1 MSVNEL
7 NQKKLINEFN
17 RKLEGENPD
26 TLQKNSNI
34 PEDILKFQSIEGIVT
49 DPENRTLWIN
59 GMPYGNAYATAS
71 KTATENGPFHAEV
84 FNDFE
89 TNTTESD
96 YSHVEG
102 QRNTIESGST
112 SSHAEGIGNIIYKD
126 STASHVEGIQNKIFD
141 DSSVVHVEGIQNTVN
156 GNYNHVE
163 GSNNK
168 ANFGANY
175 IHSEGFGNEIKGKAN
190 YSHIEGFQNEVF
202 NEYEHAEGVYN
213 FSQSYV
219 DENGGDEVNDGNAI
233 ISSIGVG
240 ISDKNRKNAI
250 RVNKDGS
257 VYLGSI
263 IKRTDRVTEVFDPCN
278 YTGQSIYDT
287 NRTTN
292 TSQKL
297 LKSTSVQELL
307 SNINHSEQITYWRL
321 RKLAESGKLL
331 PGKSYRITDYN
342 IGINPEYN
350 TFENNKTP
358 KYITSAQTIN
368 KLADNS
374 FNIITNNDNFNRFDI
389 IVTAVSTTEFSDIA
403 KACAHDF
410 YGNESNK
417 DYFLNT
423 DFNSWQLN
431 FDFFNSSEKYPW
443 INTKNN
449 EPIIKILP
457 PALSE
462 IERLTEIFK
471 SYNIL
476 KDNYI
481 DSGFNILSKIYFSL
495 TNSLINVNP
504 NFDGDYDNIQN
515 KNHKYFELTSKSYT
529 YANEDAYNQFNS
541 YENETS
547 EPIYSSIQSLKLDA
561 NTYTY
566 QGSYYYLNNYEIN
579 KIDYDHNIEN
589 NHPELNNDKV
599 VPPTEKTHHYNYKWI
614 LNNESNANAHAFE
627 FCLLTNEADFSYMKT
642 NGKTLETNILF
653 CKNDKQIDV
662 TEYNGENEHII
673 GFNNENNTPIKD
685 KLQYYE
691 FSNNYP
697 YILQVE
703 RGISG
708 TIENESGEDENIETK
723 QYSAFI
729 YDGPY
734 KGNFGQLEEPY
745 KYDLFYILENYDPK
759 ENIYSVSKDTLG
771 SKLLLIPRKN
781 EISDVLTDYSDF
793 STIQN
798 NYIVKEIKYNPASL
812 ENNNEKTEY
821 GVHLNPETKKLEI
834 TIYSEVMSEKYPKYE
849 ESLSEYETF
858 YISNYTY
865 VYEGLTYAVW
875 IPSGYTNDDDLQY
888 FLISN
893 KSVTD
898 IADINENN
906 VTDVVLIICP
916 DEIMY
921 ANEWGGQIKNID
933 ILEYN
938 CTGIKRMSDLSGEE
952 TINIYDSD
960 GNIIDNITNFQ
971 LGNYKRKDNSVF
983 QNERYYVLYEPLNG
997 AYDYENST
1005 FKDNV
1010 QYRVLTEHTL
1020 NMKYEVDS
1028 TTNIKDNLETKI
1040 YLEETL
1046 LPICYVN
1053 LDITSDNY
1061 FKEGKFENTGTIY
1074 RLIDEFGND
1083 AYYDFKNIKI
1093 YNGLPKE
1100 KTQLAYSY
1108 TFDGV
1113 IKNKET
1119 IEEIVYVINANGK
1132 YYDSEN
1138 NEYDTIEGN
1147 EDKLVTEKDE
1157 LGNTK
1162 TEIKEIDIENPYE
1175 DYRYIGDKSILGS
1188 CINNKI
1194 YSENENGVKT
1204 IPSVFFRMHFDSTLI
1219 NNTYINCTGNTGSNL
1234 YEEPLTSGSLINF
1247 SNNIFKE
1254 CENLDIVDYS
1264 TVNGN
1269 YFYKCSGSL
1278 TAKSDSPGSIINSVF
1293 VDTSF
1298 KQPFNKYYNFI
1309 NSKLYSCDNYGSLKN
1324 NTNTMDEK
1332 TITITTKNSTIFNG
1346 YVNSFDDTDSGIN
1359 NIDNS
1364 YSLINM
1370 PGFSINPE
1378 FNSIEASTG
1387 NDFSFTSDGRFIFT
1401 PSKPVDDESAS
1412 VETKYS
1418 RNTQSF
1424 NYSNSTSA
1432 SNTASKSRDNATATA
1447 NKTTYSFVFDKN
1459 SAENNNYSSGY
1470 NYTFKT
1476 GTETNNLYDNFSTV
1490 DNTYTENNITYF
1502 NLGIF
1507 YIEHYF
1513 SMYTWAGQSNA
1524 VEASGT
1530 FKIEIEIFNKDNES
1544 VGKIYKE
1551 TYKKFGG
1558 YWSKGT
1564 WSTKYI
1570 YSYINCQMC
1579 DDFEGY
1585 SDKFNSYFDANKGWF
1600 IISKD
1605 GVRNIS
1611 KIKITFTG
1619 KTYANSTGANNCIG
1633 NVYISNVYRYENN
1646 TSWSSVSSTSQGS
1659 VNYYKYNPYT
1669 YYYKPSR
1676 YKVKGSTGN
1685 HSYQFGTDGILII
1698 ADDVKLRLNVQD
1710 QGLYVGNAKISY

>member
-7 NQKKLINEFN
+7 KQKKLINEFN
-17 RKLEGENPD
+17 RKLEGENPN

-49 DPENRTLWIN
+49 DPVNRTLWIN
-59 GMPYGNAYATAS
+59 GMPYGNAYAVQSNDA
-71 KTATENGPFHAEV
+71 AENGPFHSEV

-89 TNTTESD
+89 SNKALAD

-102 QRNTIESGST
+102 QSNEILSGST
-112 SSHAEGIGNIIYKD
+112 SSHAEGIENTIYED
-126 STASHVEGIQNKIFD
+126 SIASHVEGHQNKIFD
-141 DSSVVHVEGIQNTVN
+141 NSSVVHVEGIQNKVN
-156 GNYNHVE
+156 GSYNHVE
-163 GSNNK
+163 GSNNN
-168 ANFGANY
+168 ANSGANY
-175 IHSEGFGNEIKGKAN
+175 IHSEGFGNETKGKAN

-213 FSQSYV
+213 FSQFYV

-287 NRTTN
+287 NRTN

-307 SNINHSEQITYWRL
+307 SNINHSEQITYWQL

-350 TFENNKTP
+350 TFENNKIP

-368 KLADNS
+368 KLGDNS

-443 INTKNN
+443 INTENN

-462 IERLTEIFK
+462 IERLTDIFK
-471 SYNIL
+471 SYNTL
-476 KDNYI
+476 KDKYI
-481 DSGFNILSKIYFSL
+481 DSDFNILSKIYFSL
-495 TNSLINVNP
+495 TSSLL
-504 NFDGDYDNIQN
+504 NFDGNYDNIQN
-515 KNHKYFELTSKSYT
+515 KNYKYFEITSKSYT
-529 YANEDAYNQFNS
+529 YANEDVYNQFNLYDDS
-541 YENETS
+541 TKPVYN
-547 EPIYSSIQSLKLDA
+547 SIQSLKLDA
-561 NTYTY
+561 NTYIY

-589 NHPELNNDKV
+589 NHPELNNGKV

-662 TEYNGENEHII
+662 TKYNGENEHVI
-673 GFNNENNTPIKD
+673 GFSTENNTPIKD

-703 RGISG
+703 RSISS
-708 TIENESGEDENIETK
+708 TIENESGENENTETK

-759 ENIYSVSKDTLG
+759 ENIYSVSKDKLE
-771 SKLLLIPRKN
+771 SKLLLVPRKN
-781 EISDVLTDYSDF
+781 EISGVLTDYSDF
-793 STIQN
+793 STIQH

-812 ENNNEKTEY
+812 ENNNEKAEY
-821 GVHLNPETKKLEI
+821 SVHLNPETKKLEI
-834 TIYSEVMSEKYPKYE
+834 TIYSEVMAEKYPKYE
-849 ESLSEYETF
+849 ESLSEYESF
-858 YISNYTY
+858 YLSNYTY
-865 VYEGLTYAVW
+865 IYEGLTYAVW
-875 IPSGYTNDDDLQY
+875 IPSGYTNDDDLKY
-888 FLISN
+888 FVISN
-893 KSVTD
+893 KSVND
-898 IADINENN
+898 ITDINENN

-938 CTGIKRMSDLSGEE
+938 CTGIKRMSDLSGLE
-952 TINIYDSD
+952 TININIYDSD
-960 GNIIDNITNFQ
+960 GNIIDNITNFEK
-971 LGNYKRKDNSVF
+971 GNYKRKDNSVF
-983 QNERYYVLYEPLNG
+983 QNERYYVLYEPLIG
-997 AYDYENST
+997 AYNYENSI
-1005 FKDNV
+1005 FKEYV

-1020 NMKYEVDS
+1020 NMKYEIDS

-1040 YLEETL
+1040 YLEEVL

-1061 FKEGKFENTGTIY
+1061 FKEGKFENTGVIY

-1083 AYYDFKNIKI
+1083 VYYDFKNIKI

-1100 KTQLAYSY
+1100 NTQLAYSY

-1113 IKNKET
+1113 IK
-1119 IEEIVYVINANGK
+1119 
-1132 YYDSEN
+1132 
-1138 NEYDTIEGN
+1138 
-1147 EDKLVTEKDE
+1147 
-1157 LGNTK
+1157 
-1162 TEIKEIDIENPYE
+1162 EIDIEEPYK
-1175 DYRYIGDKSILGS
+1175 DFRYIGDKSILGS

-1219 NNTYINCTGNTGSNL
+1219 NNTYINCNGNTGSNL
-1234 YEEPLTSGSLINF
+1234 YEELLTTGSLINF

-1278 TAKSDSPGSIINSVF
+1278 KAKSDSSGSIINSIF

-1298 KQPFNKYYNFI
+1298 EQPTNKYLNFI
-1309 NSKLYSCDNYGSLKN
+1309 NSRLYSCNGYGYNSLKG
-1324 NTNTMDEK
+1324 NTETETEK
-1332 TITITTKNSTIFNG
+1332 IITTKNSTIFNG
-1346 YVNSFDDTDSGIN
+1346 NVNGFDTDSGIN

-1370 PGFSINPE
+1370 PGFNINPE
-1378 FNSIEASTG
+1378 FNSINAGFG

-1401 PSKPVDDESAS
+1401 PSLPVDDDTPETT
-1412 VETKYS
+1412 VETNYT
-1418 RNTQSF
+1418 RYTQSF
-1424 NYSNSTSA
+1424 GYSNNTSTS
-1432 SNTASKSRDNATATA
+1432 NTVSRSRDNATATA

-1476 GTETNNLYDNFSTV
+1476 VDTNNLYDNFSNV
-1490 DNTYTENNITYF
+1490 INNTYTTNNITYF

-1513 SMYTWAGQSNA
+1513 SMYTWAGQFNA

-1530 FKIEIEIFNKDNES
+1530 FKIEIEIFGNDNNRI
-1544 VGKIYKE
+1544 GKIYKE

-1570 YSYINCQMC
+1570 YSYINCQKC
-1579 DDFEGY
+1579 NEFTDYD
-1585 SDKFNSYFDANKGWF
+1585 SAKFNPYFDANKGWF

-1611 KIKITFTG
+1611 KITISFSGNTH
-1619 KTYANSTGANNCIG
+1619 ANSTGANKCIG

-1676 YKVKGSTGN
+1676 YKVDGGGLN
-1685 HSYQFGTDGILII
+1685 HSYQFGTNGILIVTEDAGKI
-1698 ADDVKLRLNVQD
+1698 RLNVQKK
-1710 QGLYVGNAKISY
+1710 GLCVGDDKISY